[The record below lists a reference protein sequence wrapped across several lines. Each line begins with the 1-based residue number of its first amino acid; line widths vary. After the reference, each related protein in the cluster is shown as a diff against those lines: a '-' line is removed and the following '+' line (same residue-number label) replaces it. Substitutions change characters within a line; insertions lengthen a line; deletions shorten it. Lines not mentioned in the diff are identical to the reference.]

1 MSSLAASSPSVEGL
15 SSSLQQQSSGLLI
28 TILQNAA
35 TMLGYEQLKKEQ
47 EESIIEFEG
56 TVSLPTGFGKSLCY
70 ILLPSV
76 FDQLRKVERM
86 PVALV
91 VSPLVALMQDQVA
104 AITAMGI
111 SATLITDKHT
121 KTTAKQSIMNG
132 EYQIIL
138 ISPEALVGGMEWR
151 SMLATDLYLKNL
163 VAFVIDTIDGNGL
176 SCMDDMP
183 R

>member
-1 MSSLAASSPSVEGL
+1 M
-15 SSSLQQQSSGLLI
+15 
-28 TILQNAA
+28 
-35 TMLGYEQLKKEQ
+35 
-47 EESIIEFEG
+47 
-56 TVSLPTGFGKSLCY
+56 
-70 ILLPSV
+70 

-86 PVALV
+86 SIALV
-91 VSPLVALMQDQVA
+91 VSPLVALRQDQVA

-111 SATLITDKHT
+111 SATVITDKHT

-163 VAFVIDTIDGNGL
+163 VAFVIHEAHCIKRWYVLCFN
-176 SCMDDMP
+176 MYFIIF
-183 R
+183 